1 MWVRGGASLAQALDP
16 SLVIV
21 GGLAVL
27 AAVATGATVWA
38 VRLRAGRAL
47 SPVEELERGLAG
59 INAGADPLPRMPVPS
74 AADDRVVRLTR
85 TVNVTLDR
93 LERAVDLQRQFAAD
107 ASHELRTP
115 ITGLRT
121 RIEVALAD
129 PADTDLVG
137 TLRDALR
144 DAERLHQIVDDLLEL
159 VRLDTGKTPARAPLD
174 LTALVR
180 AELAGRLPRAAV
192 SSRLEDGV
200 LVDVN
205 RLQMCRVLVSLL
217 SNADRHAA
225 RRVDVTLGT
234 EGDDAV
240 LEVHDDG
247 PGIAAGDRERVF
259 ERFAR
264 VDAARSRDRGG
275 SGLGLAIAREIVLA
289 HGGRLYVGA
298 SVHGARFVLHLPR
311 HRAPVEE
318 GDGVP
323 ERPQRR
329 VLRPPVPPMTAAP
342 VTPAA
347 PAAPVAPRMDG
358 G

>member
-1 MWVRGGASLAQALDP
+1 MWVGGAVPLAQALDP
-16 SLVIV
+16 LAVV
-21 GGLAVL
+21 GGFAML
-27 AAVATGATVWA
+27 AALTVVAAVWA
-38 VRLRAGRAL
+38 ARRRASRAL
-47 SPVEELERGLAG
+47 RPVEDLEKGLAG
-59 INAGADPLPRMPVPS
+59 INADAAPLLRVPVPP
-74 AADDRVVRLTR
+74 AADDRVVRLSR

-93 LERAVDLQRQFAAD
+93 LERAVDLQRHFAAD

-129 PADTDLVG
+129 PDDTDLVA

-144 DAERLHQIVDDLLEL
+144 DAERLQRIADDLLEL
-159 VRLDTGKTPARAPLD
+159 ARLDSGIAPVRAPLD

-180 AELAGRLPRAAV
+180 AELAGRRRRAVV

-200 LVDVN
+200 LVDVD
-205 RLQMCRVLVSLL
+205 RLQLCRVLVSLL

-225 RRVDVTLGT
+225 ERVEVTLLT
-234 EGDDAV
+234 EGDDVV

-247 PGIAAGDRERVF
+247 PGIGDGDRERVF

-264 VDAARSRDRGG
+264 VDTARSRDRGG
-275 SGLGLAIAREIVLA
+275 TGLGLAIAREIVHA

-298 SVHGARFVLHLPR
+298 SDHGARLILRLPR
-311 HRAPVEE
+311 HTAEE
-318 GDGVP
+318 GDDGVP
-323 ERPQRR
+323 GRPEPS
-329 VLRPPVPPMTAAP
+329 VLRSPVPPMT
-342 VTPAA
+342 VT
-347 PAAPVAPRMDG
+347 REEG

>member
-1 MWVRGGASLAQALDP
+1 MWVGGTGSLAQALDP
-16 SLVIV
+16 PAIAAGLAVPAF
-21 GGLAVL
+21 LAVL
-27 AAVATGATVWA
+27 AVLAVVAAVWTA
-38 VRLRAGRAL
+38 RRRGSRAMR
-47 SPVEELERGLAG
+47 PIEELEEGLAG
-59 INAGADPLPRMPVPS
+59 INADAAPLLRVPVPP
-74 AADDRVVRLTR
+74 AADDRVVRLSR

-129 PADTDLVG
+129 PDDTDLVA

-144 DAERLHQIVDDLLEL
+144 DAERLQRIADDLLEL
-159 VRLDTGKTPARAPLD
+159 ARLDAGSAPARSPLD
-174 LTALVR
+174 LAALVR
-180 AELAGRLPRAAV
+180 TELAGRPRRAAV
-192 SSRLEDGV
+192 TSRLEDRV

-225 RRVDVTLGT
+225 ARVRVTLLT
-234 EGDDAV
+234 DGDDAV

-247 PGIAAGDRERVF
+247 PGIADGDRERVF

-275 SGLGLAIAREIVLA
+275 SGLGLAIAREIVHA

-298 SVHGARFVLHLPR
+298 SAHGARLVLRLPR
-311 HRAPVEE
+311 HAAASDEDD
-318 GDGVP
+318 DGVP
-323 ERPQRR
+323 ERPEQG
-329 VLRPPVPPMTAAP
+329 VLRPPVVPSMPA
-342 VTPAA
+342 VT
-347 PAAPVAPRMDG
+347 RLEG